1 MAVFGRENRK
11 WPHCGKKYIEN
22 AVVNLLN
29 ENTKF
34 NFKNDISKQAKT
46 CYNYTGF

>member
-46 CYNYTGF
+46 YYNYTGF